1 MNWSKRIKGIDG
13 MMQGSSRQKI
23 DLDGWKINY
32 RLVQSKSARKL
43 RVRVGIDGVSVLQP
57 EGKNFPE
64 VEKFLKSSS
73 DWIMNQLERVERL
86 RLVRKP
92 ALKQE
97 GEILFRG
104 VMTPV
109 QVEAKATRKGTNKVF
124 YEDGQIRITRG
135 MRSQTSAAT
144 SLENWLRKQAKEEIR
159 NQIDCLT
166 AKLGKYPHKIY
177 VMGQK
182 TKWGNCSAFK
192 NLSFNW
198 RLIMAPDFVLRYL
211 VTHEVVHLEV
221 PDHSKRFWL
230 TVQSL
235 CPEMDRARQWLVA
248 NSDRMMKDIYTAI

>member
-1 MNWSKRIKGIDG
+1 
-13 MMQGSSRQKI
+13 MMQGISRQKI
-23 DLDGWKINY
+23 DLDGLEMNY

-43 RVRVGIDGVSVLQP
+43 RVRVGIDGV
-57 EGKNFPE
+57 E
-64 VEKFLKSSS
+64 VVRPDGRNILEIEMFLKSSR
-73 DWIMNQLERVERL
+73 DWIMNQLERIEQL

-92 ALKQE
+92 FIKNEDA
-97 GEILFRG
+97 ILFRG
-104 VMTPV
+104 VMAPIR
-109 QVEAKATRKGTNKVF
+109 VEGTARRKGTNKVL
-124 YEDGQIRITRG
+124 YENGQFKIILG
-135 MRSQTSAAT
+135 IQSNTSAAD
-144 SLENWLRKQAKEEIR
+144 SLENWLRKKAKEEIR
-159 NQIDCLT
+159 KQIDVLT
-166 AKLGKYPHKIY
+166 GKLGRYPHKIY

-182 TKWGNCSAFK
+182 TKWGNCSALK

-248 NSDRMMKDIYTAI
+248 NSDRLMMNIQRLS

>member
-1 MNWSKRIKGIDG
+1 MI
-13 MMQGSSRQKI
+13 QGSSRQRI
-23 DLDGWKINY
+23 ELDGWKIDY
-32 RLVQSKSARKL
+32 RLVQSKSARKM
-43 RVRVGIDGVSVLQP
+43 RVRVGIDGVEVVQP
-57 EGKNFPE
+57 EGKNFLE
-64 VEKFLKSSS
+64 IEMFLQTSR

-92 ALKQE
+92 LFKNE
-97 GEILFRG
+97 GAILFRG
-104 VMTPV
+104 VMTPIK
-109 QVEAKATRKGTNKVF
+109 VEGKARRKGTNKVF
-124 YEDGQIRITRG
+124 DEDGQLKIILG
-135 MRSQTSAAT
+135 MQSNTSAAD
-144 SLENWLRKQAKEEIR
+144 SLENWLRKKAKEEIR
-159 NQIDCLT
+159 KQIDVLT
-166 AKLGKYPHKIY
+166 AKVGKYPHKIY

-182 TKWGNCSAFK
+182 TKWGNCSALQ

-248 NSDRMMKDIYTAI
+248 NSDRLMMDIQRLF

>member
-1 MNWSKRIKGIDG
+1 
-13 MMQGSSRQKI
+13 MQGISRQKI
-23 DLDGWKINY
+23 DLDGLEMNY

-43 RVRVGIDGVSVLQP
+43 RVRVGIDGV
-57 EGKNFPE
+57 E
-64 VEKFLKSSS
+64 VVRPDGRNILEIEMFLKSSR
-73 DWIMNQLERVERL
+73 DWIMNQLERIEQL

-92 ALKQE
+92 FIKNEDA
-97 GEILFRG
+97 ILFRG
-104 VMTPV
+104 VMAPIR
-109 QVEAKATRKGTNKVF
+109 VEGTARRKGTNKVL
-124 YEDGQIRITRG
+124 YENGQFKIILG
-135 MRSQTSAAT
+135 IQSNTSAAD
-144 SLENWLRKQAKEEIR
+144 SLENWLRKKAKEEIR
-159 NQIDCLT
+159 KQIDVLT
-166 AKLGKYPHKIY
+166 GKLGRYPHKIY

-182 TKWGNCSAFK
+182 TKWGNCSALK

-248 NSDRMMKDIYTAI
+248 NSDRLMMNIQRLS

>member
-1 MNWSKRIKGIDG
+1 MI
-13 MMQGSSRQKI
+13 QGSSQQRI
-23 DLDGWKINY
+23 ELGGWKIDY
-32 RLVQSKSARKL
+32 RLVQSKSARKM
-43 RVRVGIDGVSVLQP
+43 RVRVGIDGVEVVQP
-57 EGKNFPE
+57 DGKNLRE
-64 VEKFLKSSS
+64 IEMFLKSSQ

-92 ALKQE
+92 VLKKD
-97 GEILFRG
+97 GAILFRG
-104 VMTPV
+104 VMTPTK
-109 QVEAKATRKGTNKVF
+109 VEGKARRKGTNKVF
-124 YEDGQIRITRG
+124 DEDGQLKIILG
-135 MRSQTSAAT
+135 MQSNTSAAE
-144 SLENWLRKQAKEEIR
+144 SLENWLRKKAKEEIR
-159 NQIDCLT
+159 KQIDVLT

-182 TKWGNCSAFK
+182 TKWGNCSALQ

-248 NSDRMMKDIYTAI
+248 NSDRMMMDIQQIC

>member
-1 MNWSKRIKGIDG
+1 
-13 MMQGSSRQKI
+13 MQRTSRQTI
-23 DLDGWKINY
+23 DFEGWKMDYLLIE
-32 RLVQSKSARKL
+32 SKSAKKL
-43 RVRVGIDGVSVLQP
+43 RVRVGIDGIAVVLP
-57 EGKNFPE
+57 EGRNYLE
-64 VEKFLKSSS
+64 IEMFLKSSR

-92 ALKQE
+92 LFKNE
-97 GEILFRG
+97 GAILFRG
-104 VMTPV
+104 VMTPTK
-109 QVEAKATRKGTNKVF
+109 VEGKARRKGTNKVF
-124 YEDGQIRITRG
+124 NEDGQLKIILG
-135 MRSQTSAAT
+135 MQSNTSAAE
-144 SLENWLRKQAKEEIR
+144 SLENWLRKKAKEEIR
-159 NQIDCLT
+159 KQIDLLT

-182 TKWGNCSAFK
+182 TKWGNCSALQ

-248 NSDRMMKDIYTAI
+248 NSDRLMMDIQQIL